1 MGNEPQKTYKEI
13 CFDYFRG
20 NLSVADATRLK
31 DFLADRE
38 NVRQMRVWEKEWAE
52 SQSVSCSQIVSF
64 GNISRRIQARV
75 VCKFLTYGLSLL
87 LVAGLA
93 SAFALTRHARC
104 VNTEAKMHIIESG
117 NKENTKVT
125 LPDGTLVW
133 LNSASRLVYSD
144 SFTKKDREV
153 ELSGEAYFEVAKD
166 QKHPFVVNL
175 GPGSITVTGTRFDVS
190 AYERESQ
197 IHAALMEGGITFR
210 TDRATIDILPGEVV
224 TYTKSDNSIMK
235 KHSDVDA
242 WTAWMRGCMNLSSLT
257 YSDLFSRLSTVY
269 SVVIVYNPR
278 KYAGNTVNLVLNS
291 SESLDNV
298 MDALCV
304 LAPLSWIRNPDGS
317 INVSEN

>member
-13 CFDYFRG
+13 CFEYFRG
-20 NLSVADATRLK
+20 EISATDATRLK

-52 SQSVSCSQIVSF
+52 SQSASCSQIVSF
-64 GNISRRIQARV
+64 GNISRKIQNRTARRALA
-75 VCKFLTYGLSLL
+75 CGLTLL
-87 LVAGLA
+87 LVAGLVTT
-93 SAFALTRHARC
+93 FALTRQARS
-104 VNTEAKMHIIESG
+104 VNAEAKMHIIESG
-117 NKENTKVT
+117 CKENTKVT

-190 AYERESQ
+190 AYGRESQ
-197 IHAALMEGGITFR
+197 IHAALMEGSITFR
-210 TDRATIDILPGEVV
+210 TDRATIDIIPGEVL
-224 TYTKSDNSIMK
+224 TYTKSDNSITK

-242 WTAWMRGCMNLSSLT
+242 WTAWMRGSMNLSSLT

-269 SVVIVYNPR
+269 RADIVYNPR
-278 KYAGNTVNLVLNS
+278 KYSGNTVNLVLNS
-291 SESLDNV
+291 SESLENV

-304 LAPLSWIRNPDGS
+304 LAPLSWTRNPDGS
-317 INVSEN
+317 ITVSEN